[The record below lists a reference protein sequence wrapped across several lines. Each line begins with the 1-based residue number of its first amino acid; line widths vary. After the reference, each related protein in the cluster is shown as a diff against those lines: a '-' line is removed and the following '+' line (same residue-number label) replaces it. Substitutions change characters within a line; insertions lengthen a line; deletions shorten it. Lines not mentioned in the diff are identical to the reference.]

1 MYRTKFGFKTVSI
14 MDYNM
19 EYDRAGIA
27 KNYNSTK
34 VAFLI
39 SASEDVKSKQIWWSA
54 KISIYDSDKLD
65 VDKYG
70 VKDLITVKN
79 IDNTYLIAIMIPFIN
94 KRLSLNSLYWIKKT
108 LDHQRFMLL
117 LMIVKPYPPRRPK
130 LVLGL
135 RRLRLLKI

>member
-39 SASEDVKSKQIWWSA
+39 SASEDVKSKQI
-54 KISIYDSDKLD
+54 
-65 VDKYG
+65 
-70 VKDLITVKN
+70 
-79 IDNTYLIAIMIPFIN
+79 
-94 KRLSLNSLYWIKKT
+94 
-108 LDHQRFMLL
+108 
-117 LMIVKPYPPRRPK
+117 
-130 LVLGL
+130 
-135 RRLRLLKI
+135 